1 MYPHDFS
8 LENAKLL
15 QKQILDQCV
24 VGPELELAARGTESD
39 LAEQNARRRFFRAY
53 QIRSFLFRL
62 APRLAARLV
71 L

>member
-1 MYPHDFS
+1 MCPHDFT

-15 QKQILDQCV
+15 QKQILDQCLH
-24 VGPELELAARGTESD
+24 GAELELAAREAETD
-39 LAEQNARRRFFRAY
+39 LTAHVARRRFFRAY
-53 QIRSFLFRL
+53 QFRSFLFRL